1 MRRDGATW
9 RPFLSILEPIHPA
22 GDGPVVAAAQ
32 TGMVA
37 AAFGG
42 AIGEALASPV
52 GGGAALFRKTW
63 AIPPFPD
70 GVRVTIAT
78 AATTWPA

>member
-1 MRRDGATW
+1 
-9 RPFLSILEPIHPA
+9 
-22 GDGPVVAAAQ
+22 
-32 TGMVA
+32 MVA

-52 GGGAALFRKTW
+52 EGGAALFRKTW
-63 AIPPFPD
+63 VIPPFPD
-70 GVRVTIAT
+70 GVRVTTVT